1 MTDQMCWK
9 TQQMYQNQKSLQLN
23 KNQQTAEN
31 LARKHG
37 KINQKSADNH
47 ARKQLKNLNEQHTAE
62 IRPEYMA

>member
-1 MTDQMCWK
+1 MKFKNQQMTDQMCWK

-37 KINQKSADNH
+37 KINQKSADTIV
-47 ARKQLKNLNEQHTAE
+47 KYDSK
-62 IRPEYMA
+62 